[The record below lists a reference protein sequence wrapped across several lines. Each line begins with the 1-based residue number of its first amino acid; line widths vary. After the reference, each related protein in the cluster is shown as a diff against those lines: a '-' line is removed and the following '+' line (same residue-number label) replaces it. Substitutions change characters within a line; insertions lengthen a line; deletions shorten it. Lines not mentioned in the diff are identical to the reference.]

1 MREISFG
8 SSNVI
13 MGFKR
18 KKKKK
23 KEILKYFIEKWV
35 YYINNDIEDANF
47 MCKGQKREC

>member
-18 KKKKK
+18 KKKEKGNL
-23 KEILKYFIEKWV
+23 EIFYEKWV